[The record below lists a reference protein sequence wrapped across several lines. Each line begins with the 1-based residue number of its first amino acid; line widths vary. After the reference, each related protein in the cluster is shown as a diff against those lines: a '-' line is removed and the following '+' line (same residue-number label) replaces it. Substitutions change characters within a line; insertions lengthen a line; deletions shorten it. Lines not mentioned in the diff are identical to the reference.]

1 LSTLRHF
8 RNGAKVFKKPFNSKI
23 PLWMLRWH
31 SLSKAKRAFLNS
43 EQQRPSRNELLES
56 HEGSEVNRHDNFE
69 WKGFVKTFAR
79 IRIGASLSF
88 FGQKKRN
95 L

>member
-1 LSTLRHF
+1 MAQKFSKNLSIQKFH
-8 RNGAKVFKKPFNSKI
+8 
-23 PLWMLRWH
+23 WMLRWH

-43 EQQRPSRNELLES
+43 EQQNDRHRNELLES
-56 HEGSEVNRHDNFE
+56 HKGSEVKRHENFE
-69 WKGFVKTFAR
+69 WKGFVKTFVR